1 MLSMSSPNR
10 LYATVVGA
18 VLVLVGILGLILNTT
33 GGNLL
38 GLFAVDLLHNLVHLV
53 SGIIAIALAYL
64 GMARVFNRAFGIVY
78 TLLAVVGLAL
88 FTNGPSLLGIINLN
102 LYDNLLHLVLGV
114 SALAVGFLL
123 SDAVVTARV

>member
-10 LYATVVGA
+10 LFAFVVGI

-38 GLFAVDLLHNLVHLV
+38 GIFAVDLLHNLVHLV
-53 SGIIAIALAYL
+53 SGIAAVALAYL
-64 GMARVFNRAFGIVY
+64 GMARLFNRVFGVVY
-78 TLLAVVGLAL
+78 L
-88 FTNGPSLLGIINLN
+88 LLGIVGIIVYPNGPTFLGIISLN
-102 LYDNLLHLVLGV
+102 LADNLLHLVLGIGF
-114 SALAVGFLL
+114 AAVGFLL